1 MVPYNP
7 AGIRMNQYAL
17 IEHLRVQVRRRRRRE
32 RRLSV
37 KPPPPKIVFVVVKQE
52 GVTYVERLEHN
63 VEDGIDRLVYF
74 DARYLDPNFRFDAG
88 TKTWI
93 HYVTPGLFRNATYLN
108 EGTGVWLPVQLHPDI
123 AWI

>member
-1 MVPYNP
+1 MQ
-7 AGIRMNQYAL
+7 A
-17 IEHLRVQVRRRRRRE
+17 QVRQRRRRE
-32 RRLSV
+32 RRLLTE
-37 KPPPPKIVFVVVKQE
+37 PPPRKIVFVVLKEE

-63 VEDGIDRLVYF
+63 VKDGTDRLVCF
-74 DARYLDPNFRFDAG
+74 DARYLDPNLRFDAG

-108 EGTGVWLPVQLHPDI
+108 EDTGVWLPVQLHPDI

>member
-17 IEHLRVQVRRRRRRE
+17 IEHLRVQVRRRRRHE
-32 RRLSV
+32 RRLLV
-37 KPPPPKIVFVVVKQE
+37 KPPPPKIVFVVVKQKS
-52 GVTYVERLEHN
+52 VTYVERLEHN
-63 VEDGIDRLVYF
+63 VEDGIDCLVCF
-74 DARYLDPNFRFDAG
+74 DARYLDPNLRYNVV

-108 EGTGVWLPVQLHPDI
+108 VDTGVWLPLQLHPQLH
-123 AWI
+123 WI